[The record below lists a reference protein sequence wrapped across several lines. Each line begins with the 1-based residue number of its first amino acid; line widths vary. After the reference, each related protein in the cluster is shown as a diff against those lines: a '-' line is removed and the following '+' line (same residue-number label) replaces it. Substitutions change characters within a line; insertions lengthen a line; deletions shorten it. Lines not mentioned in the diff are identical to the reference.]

1 MVLIGNPRETP
12 DTLAELIDAL
22 KAQPDRFSFAN
33 SALGSMGHL
42 ATESFKRRIAAKALI
57 VNYRGT
63 VPAINDVLGGQVALM
78 VAPLGSAL
86 SHVNAG
92 TLRAFVIMSPQRTA
106 LLPNVP
112 TIGEAGLPDLDFM
125 LWYGLWGPKGL
136 AAETVGHVNAA
147 VQAASKEPAL
157 AERLVALGA
166 EPVTEDAAGF
176 ARFIDEEVKRAARI
190 AQAAGIRP
198 E

>member
-1 MVLIGNPRETP
+1 
-12 DTLAELIDAL
+12 
-22 KAQPDRFSFAN
+22 
-33 SALGSMGHL
+33 MGHL

-166 EPVTEDAAGF
+166 EPVTEDAASF
-176 ARFIDEEVKRAARI
+176 AHFIDEEVKRAARI